1 MILECNSQAK
11 LFSILAKFHNEHLST
26 DIPHFQIGSLVFLSN
41 LATCSFSG
49 QNIMEL
55 MQNQLQEG
63 VEKLQSLQKQ
73 QQKTLSTRQMLD
85 SQLSENKLVKEE
97 MDKVDA
103 EAKVF
108 KLIGPALVRQDVT
121 EAKGNVDKRISYIT
135 GELKRQDDLLG
146 DLDKQQESERERLQ
160 ALQGQM
166 QKLAQA

>member
-1 MILECNSQAK
+1 ME
-11 LFSILAKFHNEHLST
+11 
-26 DIPHFQIGSLVFLSN
+26 
-41 LATCSFSG
+41 
-49 QNIMEL
+49 IM
-55 MQNQLQEG
+55 QTQLQEG

-73 QQKTLSTRQMLD
+73 QQKTLSSRQMLD
-85 SQLSENKLVKEE
+85 SQLNENKLVKEE

-108 KLIGPALVRQDVT
+108 KLIGPALVRQDVS
-121 EAKGNVDKRISYIT
+121 EAKGNVDKRIAYIT

>member
-1 MILECNSQAK
+1 MQLPSKTVQHSCEI
-11 LFSILAKFHNEHLST
+11 SIHNEHLST
-26 DIPHFQIGSLVFLSN
+26 DIRHFQIGSLVFLSN
-41 LATCSFSG
+41 LATYSFSG

-85 SQLSENKLVKEE
+85 SQLNENKLVKEE